1 MKKQKLRLFTI
12 LSTLLVLSI
21 ITVGA
26 YTTLNKKLTLV
37 VDGSTKN
44 ITTFKSDVKELL
56 SEQNI
61 KINSKDMVNVDLDSK
76 LKDNMKIKITRVTE
90 SKIIEEKSIPYEV
103 KIEKDNNLDKGKT
116 VVQREG
122 KEGKREFVYKLI
134 YHDGKA
140 TDKLLLEEYIAQ
152 DPVDKIIKEGTKE
165 KVVQVVSRG
174 NTTRNTSRVNA
185 TTTAAKTSTQSKYS
199 KQMTVT
205 ATAYTG
211 GGITSTG
218 TKARWG
224 VIAVDPSV
232 IPYGTKVYIPKFDK
246 VFVAQD
252 TGSAIK
258 GNKIDIYMDSKDQA
272 IKWGVKNITL
282 YIVK

>member
-12 LSTLLVLSI
+12 LPIILVLSL

-44 ITTFKSDVKELL
+44 ISTFKSDVKELL
-56 SEQNI
+56 SEQNV
-61 KINSKDMVNVDLDSK
+61 KINSKDMMNVALDSK
-76 LKDNMKIKITRVTE
+76 LKDNMTIKITRVTE
-90 SKIIEEKSIPYEV
+90 STVIEEKSIPYEV

-116 VVQREG
+116 VIQQEG

-134 YHDGKA
+134 YHDGKT

-174 NTTRNTSRVNA
+174 NTTRNTSKVNA

-232 IPYGTKVYIPKFDK
+232 IPYGTKVYIPRFDK

-252 TGSAIK
+252 TGSAIR
-258 GNKIDIYMDSKDQA
+258 GNKK
-272 IKWGVKNITL
+272 VN
-282 YIVK
+282 